1 MAIRHR
7 VGNHLLTWFTNCCY
21 GSSLTDV
28 ETCYKLTHR
37 TVLQQIETVSN
48 SVDFEPEIT
57 AKILKRGIPNG
68 MLLLMRHHFGLR
80 TMAAAIVLA
89 ASLLSAAGCS
99 GGASGPPVATVNLR
113 LDRATVPIGGPLEM
127 TFRFDVLPDLEPMT
141 DDYTVFVHVLDRSGQ
156 QLWIDDHP
164 PATPT
169 SEWEPGQTIE
179 YSRRSMVPL
188 YPYIGEGD
196 IAVGLYLPSTGERL
210 TLAGDHI
217 GQNAYRT
224 ASITFTPQHES
235 SFLVYEEGWHGAE
248 VQPNSQAYWH
258 WTTGHALVSFQNPRG
273 DARLMLEVAGRPDVF
288 DTPQQFSLRIGE
300 EVLEELSL
308 DTSEPVIIDR
318 TLTAAELG
326 SDDVVRLE
334 LLVDQ
339 TFIPSELGVGDD
351 ARELGVRVLT
361 VYVEPI

>member
-1 MAIRHR
+1 
-7 VGNHLLTWFTNCCY
+7 
-21 GSSLTDV
+21 
-28 ETCYKLTHR
+28 
-37 TVLQQIETVSN
+37 
-48 SVDFEPEIT
+48 
-57 AKILKRGIPNG
+57 
-68 MLLLMRHHFGLR
+68 MRHHFELR
-80 TMAAAIVLA
+80 IVAAVIVLA
-89 ASLLSAAGCS
+89 ASLLSAARCS

-127 TFRFDVLPDLEPMT
+127 TFRFDVSPDLEPMT
-141 DDYTVFVHVLDRSGQ
+141 EDYTVFVHVLDNSGE

-179 YSRRSMVPL
+179 YSRRSMMPL

-210 TLAGDHI
+210 TLVGDHI

-224 ASITFTPQHES
+224 ASMTFTPQHES
-235 SFLVYEEGWHGAE
+235 SLLVYEEGWHGAE
-248 VQPNSQAYWH
+248 FQPNSQAPVR
-258 WTTGHALVSFQNPRG
+258 WTTGHAVVSFRNPRG
-273 DARLMLEVAGRPDVF
+273 DARLMLEVQGRPNVF
-288 DTPQQFSLRIGE
+288 ETPQQLSLRFGE
-300 EVLEELSL
+300 QVLEELSL
-308 DTSEPVIIDR
+308 DTPAPVMIDR
-318 TLTAAELG
+318 KLTAAELG

-351 ARELGVRVLT
+351 ARELGVRVLI